1 MRSVAP
7 EHAPVCQNDKLNVF
21 ALAGGFVK
29 IGSNEMSTYSRFLTG
44 LIAAPHTAMNV
55 DGSVNL
61 GAIEKQAARLL
72 ADGVNGA
79 FICGSTGEGHSLSTG
94 ERQQVAERWREVIG
108 SAPLKLIVHAGHNSI
123 EEAKQL
129 AAHARKIGADAVSV
143 MSPCYFKPATV
154 EDLID
159 FCAPIAANCADLPFY
174 FYDIPVLTGVN
185 LSMVELL
192 RKTDGHIPNLAG
204 IKFTSTN
211 LMSLQE
217 CLEFE
222 DGRFNILFGCDEMLL
237 SALALGVPGA
247 VGSTYNYCAPLY
259 YKIIAAHAAGDTEA
273 AQALQMKSVK
283 LVQVLMQH
291 GVLAAGKALMSLVG
305 AECGPVRPPLRRLT
319 EEQKTRLFR
328 QVEALGILEPVTA
341 ARVH

>member
-1 MRSVAP
+1 
-7 EHAPVCQNDKLNVF
+7 
-21 ALAGGFVK
+21 
-29 IGSNEMSTYSRFLTG
+29 MSTHSRFLTG
-44 LIAAPHTAMNV
+44 LVAAPHTALNP

-61 GAIEKQAARLL
+61 GAIEKQAARLI

-79 FICGSTGEGHSLSTG
+79 FICGSTGEGHSLTTE
-94 ERQQVAERWREVIG
+94 ERKQVAARWREVIG
-108 SAPLKLIVHAGHNSI
+108 RAPLKLIVHTGHNSV
-123 EEAKQL
+123 EEAKL
-129 AAHARKIGADAVSV
+129 LTAHAWKTGADAVSV
-143 MSPCYFKPATV
+143 MSPCYFKPGTV

-159 FCAPIAANCADLPFY
+159 FCAPIAAECPELPFY
-174 FYDIPVLTGVN
+174 FYDIPALTGVN
-185 LSMVELL
+185 LSMLELL
-192 RKTDGHIPNLAG
+192 RKADGHIPNLAG

-259 YKIIAAHAAGDTEA
+259 HKIIAAYQAGDAST

-283 LVQVLMQH
+283 LVQVLVQY
-291 GVLAAGKALMSLVG
+291 GVLPAGKALMSLVG
-305 AECGPVRPPLRRLT
+305 ADCGPVRPPVRRLT
-319 EEQKTRLFR
+319 EEQKARLFR
-328 QVEALGILEPVTA
+328 QVEALDIFAPTPTT
-341 ARVH
+341 RIP

>member
-1 MRSVAP
+1 
-7 EHAPVCQNDKLNVF
+7 
-21 ALAGGFVK
+21 
-29 IGSNEMSTYSRFLTG
+29 MSTYSRYLTG
-44 LIAAPHTAMNV
+44 LVAAPHTAMHA

-61 GAIEKQAARLL
+61 EAIEKQAARLI

-79 FICGSTGEGHSLSTG
+79 FICGSTGEGHSLTSL
-94 ERQQVAERWREVIG
+94 ERRQVAERWRTAIG
-108 SAPLKLIVHAGHNSI
+108 SAPLKLIVHAGHNSV
-123 EEAKQL
+123 EEAKSL

-143 MSPCYFKPATV
+143 MAPCYFKPATV
-154 EDLID
+154 EDLIG
-159 FCAPIAANCADLPFY
+159 FCAPIAAECSSLPFY
-174 FYDIPVLTGVN
+174 FYDIPALTGVE
-185 LSMVELL
+185 LSMLEFL

-259 YKIIAAHAAGDTEA
+259 HQIIAAHRAGDWAA

-283 LVQVLMQH
+283 LVQVMLPY

-305 AECGPVRPPLRRLT
+305 VDCGPVRPPVRRLT
-319 EEQKTRLFR
+319 EEQKTRLFHR
-328 QVEALGILEPVTA
+328 VETLGVLQPGPD
-341 ARVH
+341 ARVR